1 MYSPIRTILSDDPL
15 NLFQTEWCY
24 NYHDA
29 EKPHALSLARYPT
42 PEEQH
47 RFLKA
52 YIQHQP
58 FPSTPTPSTQ
68 TPIRTQDPSSSV
80 SSFVLDSRAPPGQ
93 TVEDETRRDEATQSE
108 VHRLMKEVR
117 IWRVANSAQWVAWG
131 IVQAKV
137 PGMNETLKARRT
149 AVSESASFPETIA
162 EKNNSAAAVL
172 GEEVEEEEE
181 EEFDY
186 LAYAQE
192 RALFFWG
199 DVLQL
204 GIVRREDLPAA
215 LLDEVKVL
223 EY

>member
-1 MYSPIRTILSDDPL
+1 M
-15 NLFQTEWCY
+15 
-24 NYHDA
+24 
-29 EKPHALSLARYPT
+29 
-42 PEEQH
+42 
-47 RFLKA
+47 
-52 YIQHQP
+52 
-58 FPSTPTPSTQ
+58 
-68 TPIRTQDPSSSV
+68 
-80 SSFVLDSRAPPGQ
+80 
-93 TVEDETRRDEATQSE
+93 
-108 VHRLMKEVR
+108 
-117 IWRVANSAQWVAWG
+117 
-131 IVQAKV
+131 

-149 AVSESASFPETIA
+149 AVSESANFPETIA